1 MKAATTRFYAGD
13 CHSDPAQYVPT
24 RAAKRGQQVQRGVTG
39 HLAIGPVWV
48 KWLFF
53 FTLCSLNIIRTR
65 GVSLEGPA
73 TGPRVQEGTFVKVKT
88 FAIAA
93 AVAGLTLGTA
103 GTAIASPLSKP
114 KPTHHKPPA
123 HSTPAGQITGS
134 KLKAGLLPASDFGG
148 GYTTA
153 NEQDTGKS
161 LWSVKNP
168 ESVSGMPCLVLGQYV
183 TGYGQT
189 AQAGD
194 DFSPPSSSLSG
205 VAGTQLI
212 SQFASSSAAWSFLTQ
227 EAARFQSQACRT
239 QTLTSTGSS
248 SLTLT
253 ISFKRLDWTKIG
265 GDSAIEV
272 AQTVNITDDQGDNA
286 SVYDEYTVVNA
297 GTNDYTILESNST
310 DSDVP
315 TWILSDLISAT
326 KKLYKA

>member
-1 MKAATTRFYAGD
+1 MKFGA
-13 CHSDPAQYVPT
+13 
-24 RAAKRGQQVQRGVTG
+24 
-39 HLAIGPVWV
+39 LAV
-48 KWLFF
+48 
-53 FTLCSLNIIRTR
+53 
-65 GVSLEGPA
+65 
-73 TGPRVQEGTFVKVKT
+73 
-88 FAIAA
+88 AA
-93 AVAGLTLGTA
+93 AVAALTLGTA
-103 GTAIASPLSKP
+103 GTAMASPLSKP

-161 LWSVKNP
+161 LWSAKNP

-194 DFSPPSSSLSG
+194 DFSPPSSSLGG
-205 VAGTQLI
+205 VAGTQVI

-227 EAARFQSQACRT
+227 EATRFRSQACRT

-253 ISFKRLDWTKIG
+253 ITFERLDWTKIG
-265 GDSAIEV
+265 GHSAIEV
-272 AQTVNITDDQGDNA
+272 AQTVNITDDQGVSGTA
-286 SVYDEYTVVNA
+286 YDEYTVANA
-297 GTNDYTILESNST
+297 GTNDYTILESNSA

-315 TWILSDLISAT
+315 TWMLSDLINAT
-326 KKLYKA
+326 QKLYINATQKLHKA